1 MLSPFERHPLSRVFP
16 SLYEIRRNAAN
27 VAVIAAVI
35 AVAVSV
41 STGVSVSRSQSSI
54 APETPMVCP
63 ENPVNKKGSAIIEF
77 EGFER
82 TLIDS
87 EKKILEDAFTT
98 AYNDVSAGCYDIYQ
112 RTVNVSEIVSQIR
125 IFDEF
130 GSPILVTE
138 FVATMKCRDCS
149 DREPLFG
156 HNDDVWADYWKP
168 TTPIEFCKPLK
179 PPQTG
184 RCLVKCQTLC
194 TSTSRLQ

>member
-1 MLSPFERHPLSRVFP
+1 M
-16 SLYEIRRNAAN
+16 
-27 VAVIAAVI
+27 I
-35 AVAVSV
+35 AVALSI
-41 STGVSVSRSQSSI
+41 SMGVTVPRSQRSQ
-54 APETPMVCP
+54 AQTTPMVCP
-63 ENPVNKKGSAIIEF
+63 EKAVSKKGIAIIEF

-82 TLIDS
+82 TLF
-87 EKKILEDAFTT
+87 ENETQILENAFTT

-112 RTVNVSEIVSQIR
+112 RTVNVSEIVSQSR

>member
-1 MLSPFERHPLSRVFP
+1 MP
-16 SLYEIRRNAAN
+16 SHSFLVRFVYFVCFCSGAAN
-27 VAVIAAVI
+27 ITAIAVMAAV
-35 AVAVSV
+35 VASVSV
-41 STGVSVSRSQSSI
+41 GVSVARSKSSLDP
-54 APETPMVCP
+54 ARPMVCP
-63 ENPVNKKGSAIIEF
+63 ENPVFKKGNAIIEF

-82 TLIDS
+82 TLINS
-87 EKKILEDAFTT
+87 EEKILEEAFTT